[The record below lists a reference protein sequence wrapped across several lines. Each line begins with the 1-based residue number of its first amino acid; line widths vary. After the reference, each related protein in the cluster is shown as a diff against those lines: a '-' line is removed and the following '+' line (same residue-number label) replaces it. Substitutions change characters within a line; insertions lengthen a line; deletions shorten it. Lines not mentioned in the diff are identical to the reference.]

1 VRRGAIIIEGG
12 VLRKNT
18 SEGVIVLGEKLA
30 FLETNNVIIG
40 KGSEDGVN
48 GTASGWGVGVFRV
61 STERGTVEGDV
72 GESVK

>member
-48 GTASGWGVGVFRV
+48 GTASG
-61 STERGTVEGDV
+61 
-72 GESVK
+72 